1 MYRFVI
7 LLGALIILLFPPLFG
22 KYLSIQQ
29 EYELQMGMLKIL
41 VMYLCCFVFA
51 ELPWKPI
58 CTKFLAVVL
67 SVVAISLAYNYADI
81 IIKDDTDNTMLVD
94 ERDG

>member
-1 MYRFVI
+1 MYRFII

-22 KYLSIQQ
+22 KYFTIEQ

-58 CTKFLAVVL
+58 CTKLLAVVV
-67 SVVAISLAYNYADI
+67 SVVAIGLTYNYVDSIANDKVKKI
-81 IIKDDTDNTMLVD
+81 ILV
-94 ERDG
+94 EQHDG